1 MIIANPLYD
10 VVFKYLLE
18 DGEIARELLSIILEE
33 VVQSP
38 EVKPQETTAKISGD
52 IRILRFDFK
61 AVIKKSDEERSVV
74 LIERQKAKH
83 AFNVMRFRRYLGEN
97 YRREDAIINHEGKPE
112 VLPLPIIT
120 IYFLGFNLN
129 NIPAGVVKINREYR
143 DLVTRKILDI
153 KDDFVELLTHETYL
167 IQVPGLPTQARNKLE
182 QVLHRFRPIYQTA
195 EDRHKLIFQGDTENP
210 LGQKK
215 VNRLEGVLT
224 SDEMKEQMEVE
235 DEINRLIEREMAKRD
250 KLIAEKDLLLQ
261 KERKRAKEARNRG
274 AEERKRAEEARK

>member
-1 MIIANPLYD
+1 
-10 VVFKYLLE
+10 
-18 DGEIARELLSIILEE
+18 
-33 VVQSP
+33 
-38 EVKPQETTAKISGD
+38 
-52 IRILRFDFK
+52 
-61 AVIKKSDEERSVV
+61 VIKKSDEERSVV

-83 AFNVMRFRRYLGEN
+83 AFDVMRFRRYLGEN
-97 YRREDAIINHEGKPE
+97 YRREDAIINHEGKSE

-143 DLVTRKILDI
+143 DQVTRKILDI

-210 LGQKK
+210 LVQKK